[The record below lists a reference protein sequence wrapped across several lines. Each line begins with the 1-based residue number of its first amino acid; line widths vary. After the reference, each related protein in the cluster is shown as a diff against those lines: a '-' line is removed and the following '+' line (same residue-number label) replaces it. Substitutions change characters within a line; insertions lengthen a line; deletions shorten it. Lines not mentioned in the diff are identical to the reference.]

1 MLKARFGQSIF
12 SILLSAFLLIV
23 MPIYLGGF
31 LVYSWGVSQVK
42 NEISRSIAAQNR
54 YVIETLDLELRGMRN
69 HLSSLLNNREIRLL
83 AVSGNTMSEIDRI
96 FAIRQVQDH
105 LRLLMVSSLYIS
117 NVTLHV
123 PSIGRSVH
131 ALGSITELQTA
142 DYQELDRIA
151 ASAVG
156 QLDMTAGH
164 PTLYLAW
171 PQQYLS
177 RTGLSTHMLE
187 VRLSQDAIARN
198 LSLMADSSF
207 LALFSAA
214 SGSLLAS
221 SAPDDA
227 PARFFLESALDQ
239 AAGFSGQIDYAG
251 SSYLVTINRQASSE
265 LVLVGYTPQLRIY
278 QPLSRY
284 QPLFWSFTAFVAIL
298 AVLFFFLLYRLLHRP
313 LRQFIAAF
321 HHLEDGRFD
330 IQLSHRHNDEFR
342 DLYAGFNT
350 MVSKVRHLV
359 DQVYKQ
365 TIYAQQAELK
375 QLQSQISPHFLYNSF
390 FVLQNMADNG
400 DVDDLSAYAGLM
412 GRYFQYITRN
422 RAPDALLAEEV
433 EHACIYATL
442 QAKRFRNRISVRFE
456 PLPADLAS
464 LPVPRLILQPILEN
478 AFEHGLKNKL
488 SDGLIAISYA
498 ATEEMVEITVADNG
512 AEITPDAIA
521 ILVRT
526 LTEQP
531 DNLETTAL
539 LNVHRRLQL
548 RYGAGSGLRLEQ
560 TAGGG
565 LTVRMV
571 FSRSTPVEPESR

>member
-42 NEISRSIAAQNR
+42 SEISRSIAAQNS
-54 YVIETLDLELRGMRN
+54 YVIETLDNELRGMRN
-69 HLSSLLNNREIRLL
+69 HLSSLLSNRDIRLL
-83 AVSGNTMSEIDRI
+83 AVSGNSMNEIERI

-105 LRLLMVSSLYIS
+105 LRLLMVSSQYIS
-117 NVTLHV
+117 NVSLHV
-123 PSIGRSVH
+123 PAINRSIH
-131 ALGSITELQTA
+131 ALGSITELQA
-142 DYQELDRIA
+142 EHYIELDRIA
-151 ASAVG
+151 AGAVG
-156 QLDMTAGH
+156 QIDMTDGR
-164 PTLYLAW
+164 PTLYQAY
-171 PQQYLS
+171 PQQYLN
-177 RTGLSTHMLE
+177 RTGVSTHMLE
-187 VRLSQDAIARN
+187 VRLSQEAIARN

-207 LALFSAA
+207 LALYSAA

-221 SAPDDA
+221 SAADDA
-227 PARFFLESALDQ
+227 PARYFLESVDEQLS
-239 AAGFSGQIDYAG
+239 GFSGQIDYAG
-251 SSYLVTINRQASSE
+251 AAYLVTINRQASSE

-278 QPLSRY
+278 QPLLRY

-313 LRQFIAAF
+313 LRQFMTAF

-330 IQLSHRHNDEFR
+330 IQLTHRHNDEFR
-342 DLYAGFNT
+342 KLYAGFNT
-350 MVSKVRHLV
+350 MVNKVRHLV

-422 RAPDALLAEEV
+422 REPDALLAEEV
-433 EHACIYATL
+433 EHARIYATL
-442 QAKRFRNRISVRFE
+442 QEKRFRNRISVKFAALPSDLERF
-456 PLPADLAS
+456 
-464 LPVPRLILQPILEN
+464 PVPRLVLQPILEN

-488 SDGLIAISYA
+488 RDGQIHVSYSANEDEVAI
-498 ATEEMVEITVADNG
+498 VVADNG
-512 AEITPDAIA
+512 DEITPDAINS
-521 ILVRT
+521 LTRT
-526 LTEQP
+526 LSLRQ
-531 DNLETTAL
+531 DNLETTGL
-539 LNVHRRLQL
+539 LNVHRRLQI
-548 RYGAGSGLRLEQ
+548 RFGTGSGLLLEQ

-565 LTVRMV
+565 LTVRMIL
-571 FSRSTPVEPESR
+571 RIAKK